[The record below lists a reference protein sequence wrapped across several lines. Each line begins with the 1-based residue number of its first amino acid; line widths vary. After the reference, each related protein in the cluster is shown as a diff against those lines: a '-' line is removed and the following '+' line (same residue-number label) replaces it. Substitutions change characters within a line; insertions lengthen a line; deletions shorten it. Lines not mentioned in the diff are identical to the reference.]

1 MVFLKQDFID
11 KLIQIKIE
19 DLTLDQKVKFEDVL
33 LSDLESFLIW
43 EQLFKKFS
51 YKFVFLNWTHQNLQ
65 SYMKETRPKIF

>member
-33 LSDLESFLIW
+33 LSELESFLIW
-43 EQLFKKFS
+43 LQ
-51 YKFVFLNWTHQNLQ
+51 FL
-65 SYMKETRPKIF
+65 I